1 MVLSSPSG
9 NTNRDTHYKV
19 TSLIHIDFKS
29 MLLGGALS
37 IAVGSGLYGLYLKK
51 LAPPLFV
58 QAQAYELVNECYSL
72 LANNNAIKIEQFLQK
87 VETEMSEIHKSDAVV
102 AITNLS
108 IGETPNR
115 AIGMGTPLVMCI
127 KQLESR
133 TRH

>member
-1 MVLSSPSG
+1 
-9 NTNRDTHYKV
+9 
-19 TSLIHIDFKS
+19 LIHIDFKS

-51 LAPPLFV
+51 FAPPLFV